1 MALIDRVIQTTFNV
15 ERIGVVVYL
24 VWLTQEQ
31 KVHDM

>member
-15 ERIGVVVYL
+15 ERIEVVVYL

-31 KVHDM
+31 KVHGM